1 MQFEFSGM
9 TGYFTN
15 GQINNLEAMQYAFGM
30 QTKLSWFKQQIII
43 SKSDL
48 LGQCKHIVHNEEALA
63 MLMLLGLKIVHLP
76 IRKIASG
83 NTKLSELI
91 ENEKMCSTNLCLNF
105 FSKVNV
111 SLFFKYIYSLIR

>member
-1 MQFEFSGM
+1 MQA
-9 TGYFTN
+9 N
-15 GQINNLEAMQYAFGM
+15 
-30 QTKLSWFKQQIII
+30 LSWFKQQMII

-83 NTKLSELI
+83 NTKLTVSLL
-91 ENEKMCSTNLCLNF
+91 KMCSTNLVLCCHTLLEFFFNSECFFNF
-105 FSKVNV
+105 
-111 SLFFKYIYSLIR
+111 

>member
-1 MQFEFSGM
+1 M

-15 GQINNLEAMQYAFGM
+15 GQINNLEAMQYAGI
-30 QTKLSWFKQQIII
+30 SWFKQQMII

-83 NTKLSELI
+83 NTKL
-91 ENEKMCSTNLCLNF
+91 T
-105 FSKVNV
+105 V
-111 SLFFKYIYSLIR
+111 SLLKMRKCVVQT